1 MAMNYVEAKT
11 KVDGF
16 VEIREKQNIEVA
28 KVIKQTMIARC
39 NKESN
44 KNVVKKDLNKL
55 LEGFP
60 NEDKVKILTELFIMM
75 WYFIFQSR

>member
-75 WYFIFQSR
+75 C